1 MWCGLRTSGN
11 AHSHAGHLVVD
22 ASTAESDVG
31 GERGGVVV
39 RAEGRLTLG
48 PVLHHKIQRS
58 KTLEGEETR
67 VEGEE
72 RRVEG
77 EETRVEGEEMRVE
90 GRRRG

>member
-1 MWCGLRTSGN
+1 MIACSSDVVWTQDRS
-11 AHSHAGHLVVD
+11 SFAGHLVVD

-67 VEGEE
+67 
-72 RRVEG
+72 
-77 EETRVEGEEMRVE
+77 
-90 GRRRG
+90 RG